1 MKSGK
6 LMVISV
12 IHNFRVDPNMGIGI
26 IAIWSIQCVCDIYL
40 LQSNSVWESGKS
52 DEEQKRYLTNY
63 SCEMRNILG
72 S

>member
-12 IHNFRVDPNMGIGI
+12 IHNFRVDPNMGIGK
-26 IAIWSIQCVCDIYL
+26 IAIWSIQCV
-40 LQSNSVWESGKS
+40 SNSVWESGKS